1 MRGIFIILLVA
12 CAGCLVGCEPSGVTF
27 HATRNPDALS
37 EWGLMQVHQDELQ
50 LDIAVTPYSLNS
62 PLFSDYTH
70 KLRTVWIPS
79 GKSAVA
85 SEDGT
90 IDFPQGT
97 IFSKTFFYP
106 MQAAQLIKTTD
117 QGAWFRPAVG
127 PGGGLDLRESYLLE
141 TRLLVKRA
149 TGWYALPYLW
159 NAAQTEAHL
168 EVTGAILPITLQD
181 EIDTSPLSFNYVVPD
196 QNQCAG
202 CHATEHTTRA
212 IHLIGPSI
220 QNLDREHRYAIAPTN
235 IVPANIAPT
244 NIAPANIAPTNI
256 APTNIV
262 LTNQLEHWQA
272 SGLLRM
278 PSMPAREAMTD
289 WRDQD
294 APLAHRA
301 RSYLHINCGH
311 CHSKTGPA
319 DTSGLYLDLATTNSV
334 RLGFCKLPIAAGQ
347 GTGGHRYSIMPGR
360 PEASILVYR
369 MESLA
374 PGAMMPEFGRSTVH
388 QEGLTLVSNWI
399 ASLEGSCGN
408 TARSM

>member
-12 CAGCLVGCEPSGVTF
+12 CAGCLVGCEQPGVVF

-37 EWGLMQVHQDELQ
+37 EWGLMQVHQEQLQ
-50 LDIAVTPYSLNS
+50 LNTEVTSYSLNS

-79 GKSAVA
+79 GRSAVA
-85 SEDGT
+85 GEDGS

-106 MQAAQLIKTTD
+106 MQGAQLIKTTD
-117 QGAWFRPAVG
+117 QDTWFRPAVG
-127 PGGGLDLRESYLLE
+127 PGGGLNLRESYLLE
-141 TRLLVKRA
+141 TRLLVKRSG
-149 TGWYALPYLW
+149 GWYALPYLW

-168 EVTGAILPITLQD
+168 EVTGAILPVTLED
-181 EIDTSPLSFNYVVPD
+181 EFDASSLSFNYVVPD

-220 QNLDREHRYAIAPTN
+220 QNLNREHRYSPAPTN
-235 IVPANIAPT
+235 TASPNTVLPNT
-244 NIAPANIAPTNI
+244 M
-256 APTNIV
+256 
-262 LTNQLEHWQA
+262 LTNQLDHWQA
-272 SGLLRM
+272 SGLLT
-278 PSMPAREAMTD
+278 MPARPIREVMTD
-289 WRDQD
+289 WRDQK

-319 DTSGLYLDLATTNSV
+319 DTSGLYLDLATANSV
-334 RLGFCKLPIAAGQ
+334 QLGFCKLPIAAGQ
-347 GTGGHRYSIMPGR
+347 GTGGHRYSIMPGQ

-369 MESLA
+369 MESLD

-388 QEGLTLVSNWI
+388 QEGVELLSNWI
-399 ASLEGSCGN
+399 ASLEGSCGS